1 MRVTAVGD
9 DNYATALTKEAKR
22 VKKSRS
28 KLMRNLTLIIRV
40 LTFIIIPVGIV
51 LFYNQYT
58 TDGATI
64 QSAVLGASAA
74 MLGMIPEGLIL
85 LTGITLTVSALN
97 LAATMRWY
105 SRSTA

>member
-1 MRVTAVGD
+1 
-9 DNYATALTKEAKR
+9 
-22 VKKSRS
+22 
-28 KLMRNLTLIIRV
+28 MRNLTLIIRV

-97 LAATMRWY
+97 LARNNALVQSLDSIETRW
-105 SRSTA
+105 RG